1 MWRLVGNLT
10 TPLANLPTPSWHA
23 LYFGVGYFVVGIGRA
38 LGLVGAAWSAGKNA
52 EAA

>member
-23 LYFGVGYFVVGIGRA
+23 LYFGVGYLAVGIGMA
-38 LGLVGAAWSAGKNA
+38 LGLVGAA
-52 EAA
+52 